1 MIPYSLATVSLSIL
15 TYLLLVL
22 MGSTCLSEAFRGQ
35 QVLLNHAKQKR
46 KGGSFLSP
54 GTKEKRKAES
64 KKLALIF
71 FEMFPLAIICFF
83 EMFPLAI
90 ILLKSSMCC
99 GTFVEAPPTLRTQER
114 TRTTCS
120 NLPGLSM

>member
-46 KGGSFLSP
+46 KGVPFFHP
-54 GTKEKRKAES
+54 AQKRNAKQNQRN
-64 KKLALIF
+64 LPYFF
-71 FEMFPLAIICFF
+71 FEMFPLAIICFDTF
-83 EMFPLAI
+83 WHQHRGLR
-90 ILLKSSMCC
+90 KSMDDM
-99 GTFVEAPPTLRTQER
+99 ETQPMDM
-114 TRTTCS
+114 S
-120 NLPGLSM
+120 IPDFDLQDA

>member
-22 MGSTCLSEAFRGQ
+22 MGSTCLSEAFLGQ

-64 KKLALIF
+64 KKRALIF
-71 FEMFPLAIICFF
+71 FEMFPLAIICFDTF
-83 EMFPLAI
+83 WHQHRGLR
-90 ILLKSSMCC
+90 KSMDDM
-99 GTFVEAPPTLRTQER
+99 ETQPMDM
-114 TRTTCS
+114 S
-120 NLPGLSM
+120 IPDFDLQDA